1 MSKRASSNELRR
13 AAVARHSKDHPLIE
27 GRQVMYCAT
36 CDAQIDLEI
45 SWWELDH
52 RIPLALGGSN
62 EPDNLQVLC
71 GHCHKQ
77 KTRTKD
83 IPTIAKVTRTREKQQ
98 GVRRTS
104 KPMPGSKRSGWKHK
118 MNGDWERRD
127 G

>member
-1 MSKRASSNELRR
+1 MSRRPASNELRR

-36 CDAQIDLEI
+36 CDAQIDLKI

-83 IPTIAKVTRTREKQQ
+83 IPIIAKVTRTREKQQ

-104 KPMPGSKRSGWKHK
+104 KPMPFGKRSPLKRK
-118 MNGDWERRD
+118 LNGEVVPRA
-127 G
+127 